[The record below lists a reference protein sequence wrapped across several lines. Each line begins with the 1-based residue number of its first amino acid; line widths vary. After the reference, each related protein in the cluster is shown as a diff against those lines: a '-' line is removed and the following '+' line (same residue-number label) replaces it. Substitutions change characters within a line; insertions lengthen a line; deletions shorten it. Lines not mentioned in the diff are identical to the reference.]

1 MNEQAVI
8 EEIRKTYAET
18 YANAIFTMTNKMMLM
33 EKEIEILRDGLG
45 EVADC
50 ITPKGENKLEW
61 AIKTA
66 QDTLAAAHGY

>member
-8 EEIRKTYAET
+8 EEIRKTYSET

-45 EVADC
+45 EVADR
-50 ITPKGENKLEW
+50 ITPKGEDKLEW

-66 QDTLAAAHGY
+66 LDTLEAANGY